1 MTSKS
6 LNPKTEQDLFYFLTD
21 HKKIPVSQVSHAL
34 VCGLIEKGL
43 PIVEKTGHYYLKFP
57 VIALAAS
64 SIRGQLQEDIEQ
76 QLEAVNIVFETQST
90 NTLVRDYL
98 PQSGYSL
105 LLTEYQTQGQGRRER
120 IWQSPL
126 AQNIYMSL
134 AFSLSSTDN
143 LNFIPLLAG
152 IAICK
157 ALNRFGIRGVQIKW
171 PNDIY
176 LDGRKLGGIL
186 IEAVNRAEQT
196 IIICGIGLNINMQI
210 IPEIDQKWISLSK
223 QSGIFFDRNAII
235 AHLINE
241 LITTFN
247 KLNKFNFEVFIK
259 DWTTYDF
266 LNQKMI
272 QVAEDN
278 ANYEARVKGLAH
290 DGALSIEFIRDH
302 QLLTKSVYAA
312 DVSVKAETSAKN

>member
-1 MTSKS
+1 MTLKS
-6 LNPKTEQDLFYFLTD
+6 STPKTEHELFYYLTD
-21 HKKIPVSQVSHAL
+21 QKKIPVSQVSHYL

-57 VIALAAS
+57 VIPLAAL
-64 SIRGQLQEDIEQ
+64 SIRSQLSPDLLQ

-90 NTLVRDYL
+90 NILVRDYL

-105 LLTEYQTQGQGRRER
+105 LLTEYQNQGQGCRER
-120 IWQSPL
+120 VWQSPL

-134 AFSLSSTDN
+134 AFSLTSTEN
-143 LNFIPLLAG
+143 LNFLPLLAG
-152 IAICK
+152 ISICK

-186 IEAVNRAEQT
+186 IEAVNRTEQT

-210 IPEIDQKWISLSK
+210 NPEIDQKWTSLSK

-235 AHLINE
+235 AHLVKE
-241 LITTFN
+241 LIATFN
-247 KLNKFNFEVFIK
+247 NLNKFNFEVFVK
-259 DWTTYDF
+259 DWMSYDF
-266 LNQKMI
+266 LNQKTV

-278 ANYEARVKGLAH
+278 ANYEAWVKGLAH
-290 DGALSIEFIRDH
+290 DGALLIEFIRDNR
-302 QLLTKSVYAA
+302 LLTKSVYAA

>member
-1 MTSKS
+1 MTLKS
-6 LNPKTEQDLFYFLTD
+6 PIPNIEHELFYYLTD
-21 HKKIPVSQVSHAL
+21 HKKIPASQVSHAL
-34 VCGLIEKGL
+34 VCVLIKKGL
-43 PIVEKTGHYYLKFP
+43 PIVEKKGHYYLKFP
-57 VIALAAS
+57 VIPLAAS
-64 SIRGQLQEDIEQ
+64 SIRNQLSSGLLQ

-90 NTLVRDYL
+90 NILVRDYL
-98 PQSGYSL
+98 PQFGYSL

-126 AQNIYMSL
+126 AQNIYLSL

-157 ALNRFGIRGVQIKW
+157 SLNRYGIRGVQIKW

-186 IEAVNRAEQT
+186 VEAVNRAEQT

-210 IPEIDQKWISLSK
+210 NPEIDQKWTSLSK

-247 KLNKFNFEVFIK
+247 KLNEFNFEVFIK
-259 DWTTYDF
+259 DWTSYDF
-266 LNQKMI
+266 LNQKTVRI
-272 QVAEDN
+272 AEDN
-278 ANYEARVKGLAH
+278 ANFEARVKGLAH
-290 DGALSIEFIRDH
+290 DGALLIEFIRDH